1 MTEMNKLLV
10 LLVLGCLSV
19 PLNAQIELWTE
30 DFGTGCDQGQLVSA
44 YSSPNGTWTVT
55 ETGLNETASSQW
67 YVSATENNTGEGNCG
82 AGCGE
87 NRTLHVS
94 SVTVLGIPADQG
106 ALYYEG
112 ITGFCGL
119 FPCGSTNRRVESPPI
134 DCSNATD
141 ITLDFLYLEGGNTFD
156 NATVWYFD
164 GSNWSQIDDPD
175 KTFSGACSPQG
186 QWTARS
192 LNLPASAE
200 NNPDVRIGFEWT
212 NNDDGDAT
220 DPSFAVDDIVI
231 SGVVADDPTPCPGD
245 FNSDGIINSAD
256 LLLFLSEFGC
266 NENCLY
272 DMDGDGLSN
281 VADLLAFLEVY
292 ATECP

>member
-1 MTEMNKLLV
+1 MIVMIRLLV
-10 LLVLGCLSV
+10 WIVLGFSCAA
-19 PLNAQIELWTE
+19 LNAQTELFSE

-44 YSSPNGTWTVT
+44 FTSPNGTWTVT
-55 ETGLNETASSQW
+55 ETGSNETASSQW

-112 ITGFCGL
+112 ISGFCDL
-119 FPCGSTNRRVESPPI
+119 FPCGATNRRVESPII
-134 DCSNATD
+134 DCSGATE
-141 ITLDFLYLEGGNTFD
+141 ISLQFLYLEGGNVQD

-164 GSNWSQIDDPD
+164 GLNWAEIDDPA
-175 KTFSGACSPQG
+175 KTFSGVCSPQG
-186 QWTARS
+186 VWTAYTLS
-192 LNLPASAE
+192 LPASAD
-200 NNPDVRIGFEWT
+200 NNPNVRVGFEWT
-212 NNDDGDAT
+212 NNDDGNAT
-220 DPSFAVDDIVI
+220 DPSFAVDDIII
-231 SGVVADDPTPCPGD
+231 SGVIDEDPTSCPGD
-245 FNSDGIINSAD
+245 FNLDGFINSAD

-266 NENCLY
+266 ETGCIY
-272 DMDGDGLSN
+272 DMDGDGVSN
-281 VADLLAFLEVY
+281 VADLLSFLEVY